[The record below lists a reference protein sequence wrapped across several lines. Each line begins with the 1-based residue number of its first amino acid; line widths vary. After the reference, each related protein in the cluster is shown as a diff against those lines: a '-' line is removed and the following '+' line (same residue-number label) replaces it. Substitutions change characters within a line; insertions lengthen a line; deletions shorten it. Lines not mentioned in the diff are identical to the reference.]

1 MSEYLDPKKLQY
13 AGYWLWRAAMLGDAE
28 AIKLSS
34 LTSHH
39 LYRTKRLESAELFE
53 CVKRAAD
60 LGDVHASRLLGGFHK
75 QGFINTNDKVVCID
89 DTDYGYNVHDTPN
102 GFLQRGRVYCVSG
115 WSKCGGL
122 ILAGLPC
129 LWKKDGGV
137 AGFNATR
144 FRTLECFRI
153 EVSEGGNFFP

>member
-1 MSEYLDPKKLQY
+1 MSENLDPNKLQY
-13 AGYWLWRAAMLGDAE
+13 AGYWLWRAAILGDAE

-39 LYRTKRLESAELFE
+39 LYRNKRLEIAELFE

-60 LGDVHASRLLGGFHK
+60 VGDIQAWRLLGGFYK

-89 DTDYGYNVHDTPN
+89 DTDYGYNKHDFPN
-102 GFLQRGRVYCVSG
+102 GFVQRGCVYCVSG

-129 LWKKDGGV
+129 LWKKDGSM
-137 AGFNATR
+137 AGFDPTR
-144 FRTLECFRI
+144 FRTLECCRTEF
-153 EVSEGGNFFP
+153 SEGGNFFP

>member
-1 MSEYLDPKKLQY
+1 
-13 AGYWLWRAAMLGDAE
+13 MLGDAE

-34 LTSHH
+34 LTSFH
-39 LYRTKRLESAELFE
+39 LYRNRRLEIAELFE

-129 LWKKDGGV
+129 LWKNDGAWPGS
-137 AGFNATR
+137 
-144 FRTLECFRI
+144 TLRDFARSN
-153 EVSEGGNFFP
+153 VFALKFPKAVTFSHDLS